1 MKQIIKRFILS
12 VLSVSKTLPARP
24 GPPGQA
30 GSKKVRFVFCAIL
43 NAAKIKAIMLFR
55 YFWKMKA
62 AIFFCILQVLSWSL
76 AAQFTDDFSTGSLA
90 TYWQGNPDVFTI
102 TNGEL
107 QLSNAAPAA
116 NNTSALYTLAPT
128 STAAS
133 TTWSFNV
140 RCAFAPSTSNFVTI
154 VLAADQ
160 PPANG
165 NAWRGYF
172 LKVGGI
178 SGSEDALELY
188 RRDASGTLLLL
199 SGTSGAVA
207 NDPVNLS
214 VIVERSTTGQWTL
227 EADYSGGENYDP
239 QGTVTDNT
247 YASGLYFGFGCQ
259 YTSTRNMAFF
269 FDNVTIDP
277 IVVDTEAPVAQSVS
291 TQTANT
297 IIVQYNEPLAQASG
311 ETPANYSLNNG
322 IGAAQSV
329 SFPDGDRTRLLLT
342 FTNNLS
348 NLTSYTLS
356 LTDAEDLA
364 GNVNPNQ
371 ELSFEFLLPETPV
384 EGDLVITE
392 IFPDPTPPVG
402 LPDFEYIELYN
413 ASEKVLSLAG
423 LGLSTGSTPRVI
435 DAYTMLPQTYVILC
449 DQDAAAALAVYGEVA
464 TLASFP
470 ALTNGGDELILTDVG
485 GNVLVSLTYDAS
497 WYQNPLRAEGG
508 YAMELINPDLPNDC
522 PGNWTASLAL
532 AGGTPG
538 QENSVSG
545 TVLENIPP
553 VLLTA
558 FAPNATEIVVR
569 FDDVLDSG
577 IDLTDFFTITPT
589 IAVGT
594 ALLEP
599 DRQSVRLFLSS
610 PLAENT
616 VYVVSALSG
625 LKDCIGNETITASTV
640 QVGLTVNPEPG
651 DLIINEILFNPNTG
665 GVDFLELYNPGN
677 RILSLQGLRLRNEAI
692 TSGTISTT
700 VESNTVLL
708 PGEFVV
714 FTSNPANILQE
725 YTVPKPA
732 ALVENALPS
741 MGDDEGNISVY
752 NSSFLL
758 LDALNYTE
766 DWHSR
771 LLSDRDGVSLE
782 RLRAETITQ
791 SEGNWAS
798 AASTVGYAT
807 PTGKN
812 SQDRASVIPPTEDFF
827 VLPEKTFSPDED
839 GFQDV
844 LEIQYSTD
852 QAGYLARIL
861 IFDAQGRL
869 VRQLEDLELLSGT
882 GSFLWDGT
890 TDEEQKARIGIYIL
904 VAEIFTTEGD
914 TLTEKHTCVLAG
926 KLD

>member
-1 MKQIIKRFILS
+1 
-12 VLSVSKTLPARP
+12 
-24 GPPGQA
+24 
-30 GSKKVRFVFCAIL
+30 
-43 NAAKIKAIMLFR
+43 
-55 YFWKMKA
+55 MKA
-62 AIFFCILQVLSWSL
+62 AIFFCILQGLSLSL

-90 TYWQGNPDVFTI
+90 AYWQGDTDVFTV
-102 TNGEL
+102 TAGEL
-107 QLSNAAPAA
+107 QLSNTAPAS
-116 NNTSALYTLAPT
+116 NNTSALFTLVPT

-133 TTWSFNV
+133 TSWSFNV
-140 RCAFAPSTSNFVTI
+140 RCAFAPSTSNFATI

-160 PPANG
+160 PPTNG

-178 SGSEDALELY
+178 SGADDALELY
-188 RRDASGTLLLL
+188 RKDENGEVLLLA
-199 SGTSGAVA
+199 GTSGAVA
-207 NDPVNLS
+207 SDPVNLS
-214 VIVERSTTGQWTL
+214 VVIERSTAGEWAL
-227 EADYSGGENYDP
+227 EADYFGGENYDP
-239 QGTVTDNT
+239 QGMVTDNT
-247 YASGLYFGFGCQ
+247 YTSGLYFGFGCQ

-269 FDNVTIDP
+269 FDNVVIDP
-277 IVVDTEAPVAQSVS
+277 IVVDNEAPIAQSVS
-291 TQTANT
+291 AQSANT

-311 ETPANYSLNNG
+311 EVSTNYSLNNG
-322 IGAAQSV
+322 IGTAQSV
-329 SFPDGDRTRLLLT
+329 SFLNGDRTRLLLT
-342 FTNNLS
+342 FSNNLS
-348 NLTSYTLS
+348 NLTTYTLS

-371 ELSFEFLLPETPV
+371 ELSFEFLLPEVPAP
-384 EGDLVITE
+384 GDLLITE

-413 ASEKVLSLAG
+413 ASNKVLSLAN
-423 LGLSTGSTPRVI
+423 LGLSTGSTPRTI
-435 DAYTMLPQTYVILC
+435 DPFVMLPDTYVILC
-449 DQDAAAALAVYGEVA
+449 DQDAASALTAFGAVA
-464 TLASFP
+464 TLSSFP
-470 ALTNGGDELILTDVG
+470 ALTNGGDELILTDAE
-485 GNVLVSLTYDAS
+485 GNLLVSLTYDAS
-497 WYQNPLRAEGG
+497 WYQDPLRAEGG
-508 YAMELINPDLPNDC
+508 YAMELIDLTLPNDC

-545 TVLENIPP
+545 AVLENVPP

-558 FAPNATEIVVR
+558 FAPNTMEIVVR

-577 IDLTDFFTITPT
+577 IDLTDFFTITPN
-589 IAVGT
+589 IAVGA

-610 PLAENT
+610 SLAENT
-616 VYVVSALSG
+616 VYEISALSG
-625 LKDCIGNETITASTV
+625 LKDCIGNETTTTSSV
-640 QVGLTVNPEPG
+640 QVGLTVSPEPG
-651 DLIINEILFNPNTG
+651 DLIINEVLFNPNTG

-677 RILSLQGLRLRNEAI
+677 KILNLQGLRLRNEAI
-692 TSGTISTT
+692 TSGTLGTI

-708 PGEFVV
+708 PGAYVV
-714 FTSNPANILQE
+714 FTPDPANILQE
-725 YTVPKPA
+725 YTVPQPA
-732 ALVENALPS
+732 ALVANSLPS

-752 NSSFLL
+752 NSSFVL

-771 LLSDRDGVSLE
+771 LLSDRNGVSLE
-782 RLRAETITQ
+782 RLRAEAITQ

-798 AASTVGYAT
+798 AASTVGYGT
-807 PTGKN
+807 PTGRN
-812 SQDRASVIPPTEDFF
+812 SQDRQSVIPPAEDFF

-852 QAGYLARIL
+852 KAGYLARIL

-869 VRQLEDLELLSGT
+869 VRQLEDLELLAGT

-890 TDEEQKARIGIYIL
+890 TDDEQKARIGIYIL

-914 TLTEKHTCVLAG
+914 TLKEKHTCVLAG

>member
-1 MKQIIKRFILS
+1 
-12 VLSVSKTLPARP
+12 
-24 GPPGQA
+24 
-30 GSKKVRFVFCAIL
+30 
-43 NAAKIKAIMLFR
+43 
-55 YFWKMKA
+55 MKA
-62 AIFFCILQVLSWSL
+62 AIFFCILQGLSWSL

-90 TYWQGNPDVFTI
+90 SYWQGHTDVFTV
-102 TNGEL
+102 TDGEL
-107 QLSNAAPAA
+107 QLFDAAPES
-116 NNTSALYTLAPT
+116 NNASLLYTLAPT
-128 STAAS
+128 STAAG
-133 TTWSFNV
+133 TTWSFNL
-140 RCAFAPSTSNFVTI
+140 RCAFSPSTSNFATV
-154 VLAADQ
+154 VLTADQ
-160 PPANG
+160 PPVNG
-165 NAWRGYF
+165 NAWQGYF

-178 SGSEDALELY
+178 SGADDALELY
-188 RRDASGTLLLL
+188 RQDEGGAVLLL
-199 SGTSGAVA
+199 SGVSGAVGS
-207 NDPVNLS
+207 DPVNLS
-214 VIVERSTTGQWTL
+214 VVIERSTAGEWLL
-227 EADYSGGENYDP
+227 EADYTGGENYDP
-239 QGTVTDNT
+239 QGMVTDNT
-247 YASGLYFGFGCQ
+247 YTSGLYFGFGCQ
-259 YTSTRNMAFF
+259 YTSTRSMAFF
-269 FDNVTIDP
+269 FDNVSVDP

-297 IIVQYNEPLAQASG
+297 IIVQYNEPLALTSG
-311 ETPANYSLNNG
+311 ETSANYSLNNG

-342 FTNNLS
+342 FSNNLT
-348 NLTSYTLS
+348 NLTTYTLS

-364 GNVNPNQ
+364 GNVNPSQ
-371 ELSFEFLLPETPV
+371 ELIFDFLLPETPSV
-384 EGDLVITE
+384 GDLVITE

-413 ASEKVLSLAG
+413 ASNKVLSLAG
-423 LGLSTGSTPRVI
+423 LGLSTGSTPREI
-435 DAYTMLPQTYVILC
+435 DPFVLLPQSYVILC
-449 DQDAAAALAVYGEVA
+449 DQDAASALAPFGEVA

-470 ALTNGGDELILTDVG
+470 ALTNGGDELILTDEE

-497 WYQNPLRAEGG
+497 WYQDPLRAEGG
-508 YAMELINPDLPNDC
+508 YAMELIDPALPNDC
-522 PGNWTASLAL
+522 PGNWTASLAI

-538 QENSVSG
+538 QENSVTGS
-545 TVLENIPP
+545 VLENVPP

-577 IDLTDFFTITPT
+577 IDLTDFFTITPS
-589 IAVGT
+589 IEVGT

-610 PLAENT
+610 ALAENT
-616 VYVVSALSG
+616 VYEVSALSG
-625 LKDCIGNETITASTV
+625 LTDCIGNETTTISSV
-640 QVGLTVNPEPG
+640 QVGLTVSPEPG
-651 DLIINEILFNPNTG
+651 DLVINEILFNPNTG
-665 GVDFLELYNPGN
+665 GVDFLELYNPGSK
-677 RILSLQGLRLRNEAI
+677 ILELQGLRLRNEAI
-692 TSGTISTT
+692 TSGTIGTI
-700 VESNTVLL
+700 VEANTVLL

-714 FTSNPANILQE
+714 FTSDPANILQE

-741 MGDDEGNISVY
+741 MADDEGNISVY
-752 NSSFLL
+752 NSSFIL

-782 RLRAETITQ
+782 RLRAESATQ

-807 PTGKN
+807 PTGRN

-869 VRQLEDLELLSGT
+869 VRQLEDLELLAGT

-890 TDEEQKARIGIYIL
+890 TDDEQKARIGIYIL

-914 TLTEKHTCVLAG
+914 TLKEKHTCVLAG